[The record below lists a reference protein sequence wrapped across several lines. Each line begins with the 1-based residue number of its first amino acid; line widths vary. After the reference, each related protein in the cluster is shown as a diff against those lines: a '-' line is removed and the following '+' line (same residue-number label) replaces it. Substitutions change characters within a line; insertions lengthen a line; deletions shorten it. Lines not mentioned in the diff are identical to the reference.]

1 MLTVSTELQ
10 PILNG
15 VVQFISYMVLAV
27 FAENVIL
34 ARALGVTRLMKLVPD
49 HRAQVW
55 DFCLPLLLVITLSAP
70 AGWAAHDLFFPW
82 LRDYLP
88 AWLPISALRP
98 IVYLTCG
105 IAAMAVAWL
114 LLGVL
119 PRKLRAS
126 CRSQL
131 SLATCSTAVLGTMLI
146 CANQNYTI
154 LQSVAFSLGSGLGY
168 VFAVFIVREGRRRL
182 RSKAISSIFQGLP
195 SSMIYIGVLS
205 LAIYALV
212 GHTVVRG
219 SLLCPKPALPQP
231 IFYCPLPGFHWIRGP
246 ASPLT
251 SSPPSRSTGSAPS
264 TWPTASPAPCTS
276 FCRRR
281 T

>member
-15 VVQFISYMVLAV
+15 IVQFISYMVLAV

-88 AWLPISALRP
+88 A
-98 IVYLTCG
+98 
-105 IAAMAVAWL
+105 
-114 LLGVL
+114 
-119 PRKLRAS
+119 
-126 CRSQL
+126 
-131 SLATCSTAVLGTMLI
+131 MLI

-212 GHTVVRG
+212 GHTVV
-219 SLLCPKPALPQP
+219 L
-231 IFYCPLPGFHWIRGP
+231 
-246 ASPLT
+246 
-251 SSPPSRSTGSAPS
+251 
-264 TWPTASPAPCTS
+264 
-276 FCRRR
+276 
-281 T
+281 

>member
-105 IAAMAVAWL
+105 IAAMAV
-114 LLGVL
+114 G
-119 PRKLRAS
+119 
-126 CRSQL
+126 
-131 SLATCSTAVLGTMLI
+131 I
-146 CANQNYTI
+146 
-154 LQSVAFSLGSGLGY
+154 
-168 VFAVFIVREGRRRL
+168 VFIRSVRRWKRW
-182 RSKAISSIFQGLP
+182 I
-195 SSMIYIGVLS
+195 
-205 LAIYALV
+205 
-212 GHTVVRG
+212 
-219 SLLCPKPALPQP
+219 
-231 IFYCPLPGFHWIRGP
+231 LPGMALCLCAL
-246 ASPLT
+246 ASP
-251 SSPPSRSTGSAPS
+251 
-264 TWPTASPAPCTS
+264 WASPES
-276 FCRRR
+276 SS
-281 T
+281 

>member
-146 CANQNYTI
+146 CATQN
-154 LQSVAFSLGSGLGY
+154 
-168 VFAVFIVREGRRRL
+168 
-182 RSKAISSIFQGLP
+182 
-195 SSMIYIGVLS
+195 
-205 LAIYALV
+205 
-212 GHTVVRG
+212 
-219 SLLCPKPALPQP
+219 
-231 IFYCPLPGFHWIRGP
+231 
-246 ASPLT
+246 
-251 SSPPSRSTGSAPS
+251 
-264 TWPTASPAPCTS
+264 
-276 FCRRR
+276 
-281 T
+281 

>member
-15 VVQFISYMVLAV
+15 IVQFISYMVLAV

-34 ARALGVTRLMKLVPD
+34 ARALGVTRLM
-49 HRAQVW
+49 
-55 DFCLPLLLVITLSAP
+55 
-70 AGWAAHDLFFPW
+70 
-82 LRDYLP
+82 
-88 AWLPISALRP
+88 
-98 IVYLTCG
+98 TCG

-154 LQSVAFSLGSGLGY
+154 LQSVAFALGSGLGY

-195 SSMIYIGVLS
+195 SSMIYVGVLS

-212 GHTVVRG
+212 GHTVV
-219 SLLCPKPALPQP
+219 L
-231 IFYCPLPGFHWIRGP
+231 
-246 ASPLT
+246 
-251 SSPPSRSTGSAPS
+251 
-264 TWPTASPAPCTS
+264 
-276 FCRRR
+276 
-281 T
+281 